1 MIGVNK
7 ESLPYQQKITYPM
20 IRYIRLSRN
29 MTQESFSA
37 VCKVD
42 RSVLAKL
49 ERGELDLSIHYET
62 KIMNGVKSLNISS
75 FELDAIKTLLS
86 YKNNK

>member
-1 MIGVNK
+1 MLK
-7 ESLPYQQKITYPM
+7 
-20 IRYIRLSRN
+20 YIRLSRN

-37 VCKVD
+37 VCKID

-62 KIMNGVKSLNISS
+62 KIMNGVKALNISP

-86 YKNNK
+86 YKNIK